1 MAAHCLPESFDELR
15 QVMVRDQLLRRGIR
29 DHRVAD
35 TMGRIPRH
43 EFVAAEYRDEAYEDR
58 PLPIGAGQTISQ
70 PYIVAVTL
78 SALALRG
85 DERVLEIG
93 TGSGY
98 QAAIL
103 AELTQAVYSVE
114 RHESLAR
121 SAEHLLRGLGYHNI
135 AIQVGDGSLGWPQE
149 APYDAIVVSAD
160 APRIPDALFA
170 QLREGGAMVIP
181 VGAPD
186 AQDLQFVRKQEGS
199 PVVESLNACRF
210 VPLIGEQ
217 GYEDLP

>member
-15 QVMVRDQLLRRGIR
+15 RVMVRDQILRRGIR
-29 DHRVAD
+29 DQRVAD
-35 TMGRIPRH
+35 AMGRIPRH

-70 PYIVAVTL
+70 PYIVAVML
-78 SALALRG
+78 NALALQG
-85 DERVLEIG
+85 TERVLEVG

-98 QAAIL
+98 QTAIL
-103 AELTQAVYSVE
+103 AELAREVYSIE

-121 SAEHLLRGLGYHNI
+121 SAEQLLRGLGYDNI
-135 AIQVGDGSLGWPQE
+135 AIEVGDGSRGWSQH
-149 APYDAIVVSAD
+149 APYHAIVVSAA
-160 APRIPDALFA
+160 APHIPDALFA
-170 QLREGGAMVIP
+170 QLREGGTMVIP
-181 VGAPD
+181 VGVSE
-186 AQDLQFVRKQEGS
+186 AQDLQLVCKQEGL

-217 GYEDLP
+217 GYEEVP